1 MSEKASNKDEET
13 NEDGK
18 SQVASDFDAPVK
30 SEAVVSAQV
39 GTSNKSSGS
48 FRNIN
53 VLARISED
61 ELLSGKFEGS
71 DNRRKKRD
79 RKKSIK
85 ETNEESDIR
94 KNSKLSDQQNDSYR
108 QQDQTNQPKLSNQ
121 QEQSTDP
128 TQNKGASVKS
138 FGSEINQLNDRAS
151 SDYDIDDLNFNL
163 GTMTIEQDHD
173 DEDETNEKHKLKR
186 TGIYLLKFILY
197 FFSIFLFNQV
207 MTILLTQR
215 WRKSWKKA
223 HKRGKKGGKK
233 VVYLPTYRLEPKQNI
248 HYIKYLI
255 ANKARVT
262 FESLIDK

>member
-18 SQVASDFDAPVK
+18 SQVASDYDAPVK

-85 ETNEESDIR
+85 ESNEESDDR
-94 KNSKLSDQQNDSYR
+94 KNSKISDQQNDSYR
-108 QQDQTNQPKLSNQ
+108 QQDQGNQPKLSNQ
-121 QEQSTDP
+121 QEQPTDP
-128 TQNKGASVKS
+128 TQNNGASVKS

-186 TGIYLLKFILY
+186 TGMYLFIKIYS
-197 FFSIFLFNQV
+197 FFFFNFQFL
-207 MTILLTQR
+207 
-215 WRKSWKKA
+215 
-223 HKRGKKGGKK
+223 
-233 VVYLPTYRLEPKQNI
+233 
-248 HYIKYLI
+248 IK
-255 ANKARVT
+255 
-262 FESLIDK
+262 